1 MNGRDLESS
10 EFGFPGENVET
21 PIAIRAPRVKKDVWL
36 AAAVA
41 VHPRTHALN
50 PFTKLLPSRL

>member
-10 EFGFPGENVET
+10 ELGLPGENVET

-36 AAAVA
+36 AAAAEGSADAVA
-41 VHPRTHALN
+41 GRNGVARGV
-50 PFTKLLPSRL
+50 